1 MANAPTPQSQNID
14 RVLEDLRALDRLGP
28 AEIARVLPELERVSA
43 RLWLSML
50 TLNQGP
56 PIVPAEPASQLL
68 TVKQAAEHLGF
79 SRGHVYELV
88 RSGRLRAIR
97 HGRTIRITREALA
110 EWQATHEGGP
120 LDGSLSSS
128 GESSLH
134 DELHGYVDSPPNRPD
149 RAPGRRS
156 QSAMNRGR

>member
-1 MANAPTPQSQNID
+1 MANGPAQSQNID

-28 AEIARVLPELERVSA
+28 PEIARVLPELERVST

-56 PIVPAEPASQLL
+56 PIVPVEPASQVL
-68 TVKQAAEHLGF
+68 TVKEAARHVRF

-88 RSGRLRAIR
+88 RTGRLRAIR

-110 EWQATHEGGP
+110 EWQASHEGGR

-128 GESSLH
+128 GQSPVH
-134 DELHGYVDSPPNRPD
+134 DELHGNVDSPHHLPY
-149 RAPGRRS
+149 RAPKRRS
-156 QSAMNRGR
+156 QWPMKRGR